1 MERGRISYFATAEK
15 RQLKEFGVTFPEAI
29 ANDHSL
35 KQREKL
41 EALKSDSKVSG
52 NFGFSLH
59 LPKTVPSRCQLGLAK
74 TNFSY
79 EFYYCNFVDFSPVYN
94 VYYNNTNPPTPQ
106 PHVLLEL
113 SFDLYHLPPLI
124 AILFIFDSPSTT
136 YKPL

>member
-1 MERGRISYFATAEK
+1 MSFIIVIYLF
-15 RQLKEFGVTFPEAI
+15 LV
-29 ANDHSL
+29 
-35 KQREKL
+35 
-41 EALKSDSKVSG
+41 
-52 NFGFSLH
+52 
-59 LPKTVPSRCQLGLAK
+59 
-74 TNFSY
+74 
-79 EFYYCNFVDFSPVYN
+79 VDFSPVYN